1 MTKTFI
7 SARWLLVG
15 LLGLGLWLSPGTT
28 YGQSQEL
35 VEAANQYVALYRQGR
50 YEEALPFA
58 QKAVRLGE
66 QEFGANDPTF
76 ATLINNLAELCRN
89 RGSYAEAEPLYQRA
103 QAILEAALGPEHP
116 RVARGLTNLA
126 VLFCDQGRY
135 AEAEPLCEG
144 DLAIA
149 EKALGADYPGVTTG
163 LANLALLYRMAW
175 P

>member
-1 MTKTFI
+1 MAKAQFKT
-7 SARWLLVG
+7 RWLVAG
-15 LLGLGLWLSPGTT
+15 LPCLTFWLAPGLA
-28 YGQSQEL
+28 YGQSREL
-35 VEAANQYVALYRQGR
+35 LDAFNRTVTLYGQGR
-50 YEEALPFA
+50 HQEALPFA
-58 QKAVRLGE
+58 KKAVRLGE

-76 ATLINNLAELCRN
+76 ATLINNLAELYRN

-126 VLFCDQGRY
+126 VLFRDQGRY
-135 AEAEPLCEG
+135 AEAEPLCERV
-144 DLAIA
+144 LAIA